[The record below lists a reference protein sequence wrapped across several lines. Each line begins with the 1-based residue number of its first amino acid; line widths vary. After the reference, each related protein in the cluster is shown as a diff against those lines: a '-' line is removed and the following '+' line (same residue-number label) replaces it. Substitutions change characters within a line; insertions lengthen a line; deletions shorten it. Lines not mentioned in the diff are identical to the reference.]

1 MSFLHRDEAIVVM
14 DVCPEGGMTTR
25 AHIGEEDLRRLR
37 DCGVQTVLEYV
48 AWGAIEKEKGVR
60 DWGHLDEYIERARR
74 AGMKVILSTPH
85 FVPGCFPDEWYPWGR
100 DGKPMVGNVT
110 IQSQAVLSIFNDEAL
125 DYEVGFIR
133 EIRARYEAE
142 DVLLFCAQQVEG
154 ETVYNN
160 NWAYGDPSA
169 QASWK
174 RERVQV
180 CDFPLIDEWLARRY
194 EEVLVRLQGA
204 FLAGSRHGEIW
215 TALHPLLSEMIL
227 PECRG
232 NGCRW
237 IERFFGAYRR
247 EWPNVE
253 MTWLQYT
260 FWPHEEGYRKKVGE
274 VRRRFGMDLV
284 TGAEWIE
291 GLRANTGRA
300 IEEGL
305 SALLVGLLH
314 PFTRHEKVEE
324 WMLEIVREAQKQW
337 KNPHPTL
344 SLKGRGDLEE
354 IW

>member
-1 MSFLHRDEAIVVM
+1 MSFLRRDEAIVIM
-14 DVCPEGGMTTR
+14 DVCPVGGMTTR
-25 AHIGEEDLRRLR
+25 AHIAEEDLCRLR

-48 AWGAIEKEKGVR
+48 AWNAIEKEMGVR
-60 DWGHLDEYIERARR
+60 EWGHLDEYIERARR

-85 FVPGCFPDEWYPWGR
+85 FVPGCLPDEFYPWGR
-100 DGKPMVGNVT
+100 NGKPMNGNST
-110 IQSQAVLSIFNDEAL
+110 IHSQAVLSIFNDEAL
-125 DYEVGFIR
+125 DYEMGFIR
-133 EIRARYEAE
+133 EIRERYEAE
-142 DVLLFCAQQVEG
+142 DVFLFCAQQVEG
-154 ETVYNN
+154 ETVYQN

-169 QASWK
+169 QARWK
-174 RERVQV
+174 REDGRPV
-180 CDFPLIDEWLARRY
+180 CDYPMIDEWLARRY

-204 FLAGSRHGEIW
+204 FLAGSQHGEIW
-215 TALHPLLSEMIL
+215 TALHPLLSEEIR

-237 IERFFGAYRR
+237 IERYFGAYRR
-247 EWPNVE
+247 EWPGVE

-260 FWPHEEGYRKKVGE
+260 FWPHEEGYRKTVGE
-274 VRRRFGMDLV
+274 VRRRFGMNLV

-324 WMLEIVREAQKQW
+324 WMLEIVRESQKQFMEARE
-337 KNPHPTL
+337 L
-344 SLKGRGDLEE
+344 G
-354 IW
+354 